1 MKLKKEKKGWK
12 FYGLIGLV
20 LILMIGLMFISFLQG
35 KKETP
40 KRELQTE
47 ETTGVEE
54 GQVQKQESETEMQE
68 ETKTQSE
75 SPWDVINA
83 LPKVDPENDV
93 SHVAGAKNI
102 TIHDQDVYMKPVMQL
117 YSFRANERVL
127 TYTKRYVPDATE
139 ATCLNAGASEQNV
152 RYTNF
157 YLELNDPDQTLLVV
171 EWNPDIRDVSVR
183 ECIEYTKEDILNEVW
198 NRDGG
203 PEVRDVP

>member
-1 MKLKKEKKGWK
+1 
-12 FYGLIGLV
+12 
-20 LILMIGLMFISFLQG
+20 MFISFLQG

>member
-1 MKLKKEKKGWK
+1 MKLKKEKKNWK
-12 FYGLIGLV
+12 FYGFIGFVLV
-20 LILMIGLMFISFLQG
+20 LMFVLMAVSFFQG
-35 KKETP
+35 KKEAP
-40 KRELQTE
+40 KRELQIE
-47 ETTGVEE
+47 ETIGVEE
-54 GQVQKQESETEMQE
+54 GTEEQKTETETENGTE
-68 ETKTQSE
+68 EQIKD
-75 SPWDVINA
+75 PWDVTNA
-83 LPKVDPENDV
+83 LPKVDSENDV

-127 TYTKRYVPDATE
+127 TYTQRYVPDATE

>member
-1 MKLKKEKKGWK
+1 MSIHKN
-12 FYGLIGLV
+12 
-20 LILMIGLMFISFLQG
+20 SS
-35 KKETP
+35 
-40 KRELQTE
+40 E